1 MLSLRGVVDDLRAY
15 SNLFCVVSALL
26 PLFWLVCKEFVVAQV
41 VRSGLDDDEEVEL
54 ELVIGL

>member
-1 MLSLRGVVDDLRAY
+1 
-15 SNLFCVVSALL
+15 
-26 PLFWLVCKEFVVAQV
+26 VCKEFVVAQV